1 MNECKECGKAL
12 THFEGRRKKEFCN
25 STCRSKFWQKS
36 QKNIKSIQQI
46 VKEKNFVEKREGA
59 FVDLVVSG
67 RAEVKLESP
76 KSQNPPELPKSSIS
90 EEKPQNDMPE
100 ELVNQII
107 AIQTQKRPT
116 YIPEKKFKSYKQK
129 QIDEL
134 MKTYKNKQQ

>member
-1 MNECKECGKAL
+1 MNECKECGKVL

-36 QKNIKSIQQI
+36 QKNRKPIQQI
-46 VKEKNFVEKREGA
+46 VRDKGFFEKKEKA
-59 FVDLVVSG
+59 FVDMVVLGS
-67 RAEVKLESP
+67 AEV
-76 KSQNPPELPKSSIS
+76 ELAAKPTKNVIS

-107 AIQTQKRPT
+107 AIQTQKKPP

-134 MKTYKNKQQ
+134 MKNHKKQ